1 MGSKLLFWLAMPVST
16 TAAAAVAAGNEPIF
30 AAIDLGIVLNIL
42 KRCIVV
48 LPILIM
54 IAIYLIRVSIEKSHD
69 VSAPTEVRTNL
80 SNITDVGN
88 T

>member
-1 MGSKLLFWLAMPVST
+1 MPVST

-30 AAIDLGIVLNIL
+30 AAIDLGIVLSIL

-69 VSAPTEVRTNL
+69 VIAPTELKNNL
-80 SNITDVGN
+80 SNITDEGN